1 MKIKYIDSYNRLVI
15 DGEDTLIIPTNKSKA
30 VFNID
35 SDSLNIM
42 NKKYG
47 IYICFKNFH
56 VKGAKPTI
64 KEKFKMIFRI
74 LLL

>member
-1 MKIKYIDSYNRLVI
+1 MKIKYNDCYNRLVL
-15 DGEDTLIIPTNKSKA
+15 DGEDTLIIPTANSKA
-30 VFNID
+30 VINVD

-47 IYICFKNFH
+47 IKISLENFCATGT
-56 VKGAKPTI
+56 KFSL
-64 KEKFKMIFRI
+64 KEKLKMIFRI